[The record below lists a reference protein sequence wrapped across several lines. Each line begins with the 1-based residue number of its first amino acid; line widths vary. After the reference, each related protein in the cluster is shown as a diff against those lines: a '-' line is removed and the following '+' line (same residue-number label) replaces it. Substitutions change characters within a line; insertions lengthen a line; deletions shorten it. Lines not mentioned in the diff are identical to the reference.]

1 MALGDVLLQVAVVV
15 VLLHLG
21 SYWLVVTGRAD
32 RGSGLRGDHLD
43 RLLSAGRQ
51 VWRNLTTVAPTL
63 GVLAAVLAVNKVVRD
78 VGVELSWLIGINLT
92 RYIYLLE
99 SQFVA
104 FVQSFAN
111 PALTA
116 YFGFVYVFGYTFLLT
131 FPIVAYAVHDDARP
145 LRVLFGAYI
154 LNYGLGLLCYVLFVA
169 YGPRNFMPEL
179 VEPLLYTS
187 WPQSQLLV
195 QQVNTNTNV
204 FPSLHTSLSVTVALL
219 ASRFRSIYPRWFP
232 IAVVLAASI
241 TASTM
246 YLGIHW
252 ATDVVAGIGVAW
264 VSVAVAERLDRESL
278 KRLRRRWRQRKSRT
292 LSK

>member
-1 MALGDVLLQVAVVV
+1 MGLVDVLLQVVIVVGVGHLLAYWVVV
-15 VLLHLG
+15 RGAATDPTSSG
-21 SYWLVVTGRAD
+21 SRQQQLVDGV
-32 RGSGLRGDHLD
+32 
-43 RLLSAGRQ
+43 RQ
-51 VWRNLTTVAPTL
+51 VHQNVTAVAPTL
-63 GVLAAVLAVNKVVRD
+63 GALALVLAINSVVRD

-92 RYIYLLE
+92 RYIFLLE
-99 SQFVA
+99 GQLVA
-104 FVQSFAN
+104 TIQSVAT

-131 FPIVAYAVHDDARP
+131 FPVVAYLRYEDSEP
-145 LRVLFGAYI
+145 IRVLFGAYI
-154 LNYGLGLLCYVLFVA
+154 LNYGFGLVCYVLFVA

-179 VEPLLYTS
+179 VEPLLYTA

-219 ASRFRSIYPRWFP
+219 AVRFRGIYPRWVP
-232 IAVVLAASI
+232 IATLVAGSVVV
-241 TASTM
+241 STM

-252 ATDVVAGIGVAW
+252 ATDVVAG
-264 VSVAVAERLDRESL
+264 SVVGWASVVLAARIADGSRSTLL
-278 KRLRRRWRQRKSRT
+278 GRWRDRWSGR

>member
-1 MALGDVLLQVAVVV
+1 MALIDVLLQVGVVV
-15 VLLHLG
+15 VLLHLVA
-21 SYWLVVTGRAD
+21 YRLVVTGRAE
-32 RGSGLRGDHLD
+32 RGQGLGWRPPGQVVP
-43 RLLSAGRQ
+43 AGRQ
-51 VWRNLTTVAPTL
+51 MWQNLTTVAPTL

-154 LNYGLGLLCYVLFVA
+154 LNYGLGLLCYVLVVA

-179 VEPLLYTS
+179 VEPLLYTN

-219 ASRFRSIYPRWFP
+219 AARFRSVYPRWLP

-241 TASTM
+241 TVSTM

-252 ATDVVAGIGVAW
+252 ATDVVAGVVVAW
-264 VSVAVAERLDRESL
+264 VSVVLAARLDRESM

-292 LSK
+292 VSK